1 MAKGDKTEQAG
12 PDPSAAKLKRKNL
25 LIEALSYIGKFKGQV
40 VVIKYGGA
48 AMVHEA
54 IRTTFSQ
61 DIVLLQTLGMRPV
74 IVHGGGPE
82 VSRVMET
89 MGHQAQFV
97 EGLRV
102 TSEEGL
108 RITEMV
114 LSGTVNKAIVAG
126 LNRQGGNAVG
136 LSGKDARLIT
146 ARKMEPVNGV
156 DLGFVGEITRVNPE
170 ILTLLLENGH
180 IPVVS
185 PIGLG
190 EDGLTYNINADTAA
204 SRVAAALRA
213 QKIILMTDVD
223 GIVDR
228 ERLVST
234 LTVEEAR
241 QLISA
246 GVIAGGMLPKVEA
259 VFHSLSQGVV
269 SAHIINGNDHHAI
282 IAELFTDKGIG
293 TQIFS

>member
-1 MAKGDKTEQAG
+1 MAKSEKNETAG
-12 PDPSAAKLKRKNL
+12 PEPSGAKLKKKNL
-25 LIEALSYIGKFKGQV
+25 LIEALSYIGKFNGQV

-54 IRTTFSQ
+54 IRATFSQ
-61 DIVLLQTLGMRPV
+61 DIVLLQSLGMRPV

-82 VSRVMET
+82 VSRTMEA
-89 MGHQAQFV
+89 MGHKAEFV

-102 TSEEGL
+102 TSPEGL

-114 LSGTVNKAIVAG
+114 LSGSVNKGIVAG
-126 LNRQGGNAVG
+126 LILHGGNAVG

-146 ARKMEPVNGV
+146 ARKMQHRKGV
-156 DLGFVGEITRVNPE
+156 DLGFVGEIVRVAPD
-170 ILTLLLENGH
+170 ILTLLMENGH

-190 EDGLTYNINADTAA
+190 EDGHTYNINADTAA
-204 SRVAAALRA
+204 SRVAAALGA
-213 QKIILMTDVD
+213 EKILFMTDVD
-223 GIVDR
+223 GIMNGA
-228 ERLVST
+228 ELIST
-234 LTVEEAR
+234 LTVDEAQR
-241 QLISA
+241 LIRD

-259 VFHSLSQGVV
+259 MVHCLSHGVA

-293 TQIFS
+293 TVISA